1 MLNLLNLSDLYMGSA
16 SDKVTLRSGLLDH
29 LKPGD
34 LIVADNGF
42 TIQAILPDGV
52 HLNIP
57 PRLMHPQ
64 FTPSENQLTTDIA
77 RARIH
82 VERAIER
89 VEGFHTFTHVPHHL
103 RSSITT
109 IFQVC
114 AWLVNLQKPALL
126 KESRASTFSH
136 MCPTI

>member
-1 MLNLLNLSDLYMGSA
+1 MGSA
-16 SDKVTLRSGLLDH
+16 SDKEVTLRSGLLEH
-29 LKPGD
+29 LKAGD
-34 LIVADNGF
+34 LLVADKGF
-42 TIQAILPDGV
+42 TIQTILPHGV

-64 FTPSENQLTTDIA
+64 FTPSENRLTTDIA

-89 VEGFHTFTHVPHHL
+89 VKGFRILAHVPHHL
-103 RSSITT
+103 RVSITT

-114 AWLVNLQKPALL
+114 AWLVNLQKPIIGEIEDTLG
-126 KESRASTFSH
+126 
-136 MCPTI
+136 